1 MFSAQDTASV
11 LVAALP
17 YIKEFAGKTV
27 VIKYGG
33 NAMISDELKKMVM
46 EDIALMKYVGISPVI
61 VHGGGP
67 DITGMLK
74 KVGKQSEFVAG
85 LRVTDQETVEIAEM
99 VLSGKIN
106 SSIVSDLNLQGT
118 PAIGLNGKDAFLLKA
133 KKKLAEVH
141 ENGKVEKVDIGYV
154 GEVETVN
161 EKILQ
166 DMINAGYVPV
176 IAPIGMGSKG
186 ESYNINADTAA
197 AKVAGALKAEK
208 LLLLTD
214 VEGIYK
220 DFSDKSTFISSLTQ
234 KEAEEY
240 IDTGVIDGGMIPK
253 VEACFTALSMGAGK
267 TSIIDGRKPHSL
279 LLELF
284 TPEGIGTEIVK

>member
-17 YIKEFAGKTV
+17 YIQEFAGKTV

-133 KKKLAEVH
+133 RKKLAEVH
-141 ENGKVEKVDIGYV
+141 ENGKVEKVDIGFV

-197 AKVAGALKAEK
+197 AMVAGALKAEK

-220 DFSDKSTFISSLTQ
+220 DFHDKSTFISSLTQ

-284 TPEGIGTEIVK
+284 TPQGIGTEIVK

>member
-1 MFSAQDTASV
+1 M
-11 LVAALP
+11 
-17 YIKEFAGKTV
+17 
-27 VIKYGG
+27 
-33 NAMISDELKKMVM
+33 
-46 EDIALMKYVGISPVI
+46 
-61 VHGGGP
+61 
-67 DITGMLK
+67 
-74 KVGKQSEFVAG
+74 
-85 LRVTDQETVEIAEM
+85 
-99 VLSGKIN
+99 
-106 SSIVSDLNLQGT
+106 
-118 PAIGLNGKDAFLLKA
+118 
-133 KKKLAEVH
+133 
-141 ENGKVEKVDIGYV
+141 EKVDIGFV

-197 AKVAGALKAEK
+197 AMVAGALKAEK

-220 DFSDKSTFISSLTQ
+220 DFHDKSTFISSLTQ

-284 TPEGIGTEIVK
+284 THEGIGTEIVK

>member
-17 YIKEFAGKTV
+17 YIQEFAGKTI

-133 KKKLAEVH
+133 RKKLAEVH
-141 ENGKVEKVDIGYV
+141 ENGKVEKVDIGFV

-197 AKVAGALKAEK
+197 AMVAGALKAEK

-220 DFSDKSTFISSLTQ
+220 DFHDKSTFISSLTQ

-284 TPEGIGTEIVK
+284 THEGIGTEIVK

>member
-17 YIKEFAGKTV
+17 YIQEFAGKTV

-133 KKKLAEVH
+133 RKKLAEVH
-141 ENGKVEKVDIGYV
+141 ENGKVEKVDIGFV

-197 AKVAGALKAEK
+197 AMVAGALKAEK

-220 DFSDKSTFISSLTQ
+220 DFQDKSTFISSLTQ

-284 TPEGIGTEIVK
+284 THEGIGTEIVK

>member
-17 YIKEFAGKTV
+17 YIQEFAGKTV

-133 KKKLAEVH
+133 RKKLAEVH
-141 ENGKVEKVDIGYV
+141 ENGKVEKVDIGFV

-197 AKVAGALKAEK
+197 AMVAGALKAEK

-220 DFSDKSTFISSLTQ
+220 DFHDKSTFISSLTQ

-284 TPEGIGTEIVK
+284 THEGIGTEIVK

>member
-186 ESYNINADTAA
+186 ESYNNNADTAA

>member
-17 YIKEFAGKTV
+17 YIQEFAGKTV

-141 ENGKVEKVDIGYV
+141 ENGKVEKVDIGFV

-176 IAPIGMGSKG
+176 IAPIGMGGKG

-197 AKVAGALKAEK
+197 AMVAGALKAEK

-220 DFSDKSTFISSLTQ
+220 DFHDKSTFISSLTQ

-284 TPEGIGTEIVK
+284 THEGIGTEIVK

>member
-17 YIKEFAGKTV
+17 YIQEFAGKTV

-141 ENGKVEKVDIGYV
+141 ENGKVEKVDIGFV

-197 AKVAGALKAEK
+197 AMVAGALKAEK

-220 DFSDKSTFISSLTQ
+220 DFHDKSTFISSLTQ

-284 TPEGIGTEIVK
+284 THEGIGTEIVK

>member
-1 MFSAQDTASV
+1 MFSAEDTAAI

-17 YIKEFAGKTV
+17 YIQKYAGKTV

-33 NAMISDELKKMVM
+33 NAMISEELKKKVM

-74 KVGKQSEFVAG
+74 KVGKASEFVGG

-99 VLSGKIN
+99 VLSGKVN
-106 SSIVSDLNLQGT
+106 SSIVSDLNLKGT

-141 ENGKVEKVDIGYV
+141 ESGRVEKVDIGYV
-154 GEVETVN
+154 GEVEAVN

-166 DMINAGYVPV
+166 DMIDTGYVPV
-176 IAPIGMGSKG
+176 IAPIGMGGEG

-197 AKVAGALKAEK
+197 ARVAGALKAEK

-214 VEGIYK
+214 VEGIYR
-220 DFSDKSTFISSLTQ
+220 DFGDKSSFISSLSRR
-234 KEAEEY
+234 EAEDY
-240 IDTGVIDGGMIPK
+240 IDSGVIAGGMIPK
-253 VEACFTALSMGAGK
+253 VEACITALTMGTGK
-267 TSIIDGRKPHSL
+267 TCIIDGRKPHSL

>member
-141 ENGKVEKVDIGYV
+141 ENGKVEKVDIGFV

>member
-17 YIKEFAGKTV
+17 YIQEFAGKTV

-99 VLSGKIN
+99 VLSGKVN

-133 KKKLAEVH
+133 RKKLAEVH
-141 ENGKVEKVDIGYV
+141 ENGKVEKVDIGFV

-197 AKVAGALKAEK
+197 AMVAGALKAEK

-220 DFSDKSTFISSLTQ
+220 DFHDKSTFISSLTQ

-284 TPEGIGTEIVK
+284 THEGIGTEIVK

>member
-99 VLSGKIN
+99 VLSGKVN

-141 ENGKVEKVDIGYV
+141 ENGKVEKVDIGFV

-186 ESYNINADTAA
+186 ESYNINAYTAA
-197 AKVAGALKAEK
+197 AMVAGALKAEK
-208 LLLLTD
+208 LQLLT
-214 VEGIYK
+214 VQC
-220 DFSDKSTFISSLTQ
+220 L
-234 KEAEEY
+234 
-240 IDTGVIDGGMIPK
+240 
-253 VEACFTALSMGAGK
+253 
-267 TSIIDGRKPHSL
+267 SIIL
-279 LLELF
+279 
-284 TPEGIGTEIVK
+284 V

>member
-99 VLSGKIN
+99 VLSGKVN

-133 KKKLAEVH
+133 RKKLAEVH
-141 ENGKVEKVDIGYV
+141 ENGKVEKVDIGFV

-197 AKVAGALKAEK
+197 AMVAGALKAEK

-220 DFSDKSTFISSLTQ
+220 DFHDKSTFISSLTQ

-284 TPEGIGTEIVK
+284 TPQGIGTEIVK

>member
-1 MFSAQDTASV
+1 M
-11 LVAALP
+11 
-17 YIKEFAGKTV
+17 
-27 VIKYGG
+27 
-33 NAMISDELKKMVM
+33 
-46 EDIALMKYVGISPVI
+46 
-61 VHGGGP
+61 
-67 DITGMLK
+67 
-74 KVGKQSEFVAG
+74 
-85 LRVTDQETVEIAEM
+85 
-99 VLSGKIN
+99 
-106 SSIVSDLNLQGT
+106 
-118 PAIGLNGKDAFLLKA
+118 
-133 KKKLAEVH
+133 
-141 ENGKVEKVDIGYV
+141 EKVDIGFV

-197 AKVAGALKAEK
+197 AMVAGALKAEK

-220 DFSDKSTFISSLTQ
+220 DFHDKSTFISSLTQ

-253 VEACFTALSMGAGK
+253 VECCIEAVLSGVK
-267 TSIIDGRKPHSL
+267 TVIIMDGRIPHAIL
-279 LLELF
+279 IEML
-284 TPEGIGTEIVK
+284 TNEGIGTMFTK